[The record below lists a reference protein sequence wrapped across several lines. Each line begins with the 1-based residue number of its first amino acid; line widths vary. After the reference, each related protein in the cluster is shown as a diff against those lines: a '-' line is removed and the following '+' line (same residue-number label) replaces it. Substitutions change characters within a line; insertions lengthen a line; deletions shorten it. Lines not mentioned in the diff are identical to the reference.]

1 MRIRQLHGSVIA
13 MALAFGAAACSG
25 DDDDAGANGDDGPGA
40 GSGARRSGSGDP
52 GPTQIT
58 PDGTRYFGQFPVFP
72 GAGTSDQAEPLE
84 NGMICDSVPGDDLL
98 IPDPIRQC
106 FFDVND
112 PGNFQVAA
120 TLEQVLECAEEGD
133 TVHIRLTFHPWFVDN
148 TYGAN
153 QIGWTDADEPEP
165 APTDMAGRMPKP
177 MGKGGKGHTFK
188 DLVGSDHAEIIIT
201 DGNDRVVL
209 QFKLDYVSEDSSAP
223 SGYASLGV
231 VGGEGKMIVGDAD
244 AIVQWMTSIDRN
256 LNERGYASYTTDSPA
271 TDELYTPNP
280 ETPEWDYRV
289 VYEAW
294 IDDDVFGA
302 AGFGGALIEFVHAS
316 PAKAQSNT
324 ITVEPGDCPPPP
336 CVDNDPDTFCGE
348 AGSGGGGR
356 GGNGG
361 SGSGGAGGAGDP
373 CEDNDPDTVCGDA
386 GVPTGG
392 DPQYCADH
400 PEDPGCMVD

>member
-1 MRIRQLHGSVIA
+1 
-13 MALAFGAAACSG
+13 
-25 DDDDAGANGDDGPGA
+25 
-40 GSGARRSGSGDP
+40 
-52 GPTQIT
+52 
-58 PDGTRYFGQFPVFP
+58 
-72 GAGTSDQAEPLE
+72 
-84 NGMICDSVPGDDLL
+84 
-98 IPDPIRQC
+98 
-106 FFDVND
+106 
-112 PGNFQVAA
+112 
-120 TLEQVLECAEEGD
+120 
-133 TVHIRLTFHPWFVDN
+133 
-148 TYGAN
+148 
-153 QIGWTDADEPEP
+153 
-165 APTDMAGRMPKP
+165 
-177 MGKGGKGHTFK
+177 
-188 DLVGSDHAEIIIT
+188 
-201 DGNDRVVL
+201 
-209 QFKLDYVSEDSSAP
+209 
-223 SGYASLGV
+223 
-231 VGGEGKMIVGDAD
+231 
-244 AIVQWMTSIDRN
+244 MTSIDRN